1 MKLFRRQPAPAL
13 QLKDLDGVAVDVAS
27 GRRML
32 LSIFR
37 EAGCPFCN
45 FRVFELTHNH
55 SDLRQSGLEIVVV
68 FASEEEEV
76 RRFIARQPRPFRI
89 VADPY
94 NTAHMRYGIES
105 SAAGKFKALIRR
117 FPAMLRGLREIG
129 FAGGKRSTTLLPADF
144 LIEADGTIAD
154 TYYGADIGDHIPMAQ
169 VEAFAARGIARLV
182 GAA

>member
-1 MKLFRRQPAPAL
+1 MKLFRPQPAPPLA
-13 QLKDLDGVAVDVAS
+13 LKDLDGVAVDVAS

-32 LSIFR
+32 LSVFR

-55 SDLRQSGLEIVVV
+55 RDLRDLGLDVVVV
-68 FASEEEEV
+68 FASEEAEV

-94 NTAHMRYGIES
+94 NTAHTRYGIES

-117 FPAMLRGLREIG
+117 FPALLRGLREIG
-129 FAGGKRSTTLLPADF
+129 FASGKRSTALLPADF
-144 LIEADGTIAD
+144 LIEADGTIAE
-154 TYYGADIGDHIPMAQ
+154 TYYGSDIGDHIPMQ
-169 VEAFAARGIARLV
+169 RVEAFAARS
-182 GAA
+182 AA